1 MEGYYSYIV
10 NTYMLQIL
18 WARDAEMCV
27 QNCFQVD
34 LAEKAYLQYN
44 KLSYRNIDH
53 HYISQMLQLVYK
65 V

>member
-1 MEGYYSYIV
+1 MEGYYSYII
-10 NTYMLQIL
+10 NIYMLQIL
-18 WARDAEMCV
+18 WARDAELCV
-27 QNCFQVD
+27 QNCLQVD